1 MSLLFDPDKLPA
13 ILVVALLIVCV
24 TIVVLLRKQ
33 RSPAVSKLN
42 IYPIKAFAN
51 IRVKEA
57 IATELGFENDRIAQV
72 SDKDGASTAALPPR
86 GQKFAKL
93 FRDAKQML
101 KNKKLA
107 LSASEADS
115 SFEVDLVNGKT

>member
-1 MSLLFDPDKLPA
+1 MLFDPDNLPA

-86 GQKFAKL
+86 EQKFAKL